1 MLTVSRVVA
10 VGSLEI
16 RVGQLDIGSTHK
28 IVGTHDTFACDLFN
42 VVGAEDGRASSAGDK
57 QNAHLGMG
65 SWGRRVPG
73 GLEARERPR
82 SDVAW
87 NVGKNM
93 IGMMNALASSFMDSR
108 NI

>member
-10 VGSLEI
+10 VGGLEI

-42 VVGAEDGRASSAGDK
+42 DVGAEDGRASSAGDE
-57 QNAHLGMG
+57 QNAHLEMG

-87 NVGKNM
+87 NVGKNV
-93 IGMMNALASSFMDSR
+93 IGIVNALASSFLDSR